1 MSLKFGTKNLR
12 QMNKKYY
19 IISFLLVLLLG
30 TFTACHRNFEDTP
43 DEDYAK
49 LFPWKGIDKPEKE
62 AGEPKSSICDP
73 DKELQ
78 DYIYPTEEAPKVE
91 RTYDVKLS
99 CTFVEKD
106 RRGVIIPQGGNI
118 NSRILIRYIDPETG
132 QYKRIGTKSTQE
144 NLAYR
149 LTNNKVYSLEF
160 KAKSGYPL
168 FISLNGQAPEGTSA
182 KVSIEARSNDGLYLI
197 EPIENEQVQ
206 NKRGMNPLAYPF
218 CEYIVL
224 P

>member
-1 MSLKFGTKNLR
+1 MLQKFGTKNRR
-12 QMNKKYY
+12 QMNKRYY
-19 IISFLLVLLLG
+19 IISFLLVLLLA
-30 TFTACHRNFEDTP
+30 TFTACHRNFDDTP

-49 LFPWKGIDKPEKE
+49 LFPWKGIEKPEKE
-62 AGEPKSSICDP
+62 AGEPKATICDP
-73 DKELQ
+73 MKELQ
-78 DYIYPTEEAPKVE
+78 DYIYPMVEAPKVE

-106 RRGVIIPQGGNI
+106 RRGVIIPKGKPI
-118 NSRILIRYIDPETG
+118 SSRIIFRYIDSETG

-144 NLAYR
+144 NLAYT
-149 LTNNKVYSLEF
+149 LTNNEPYILEF
-160 KAKSGYPL
+160 EAKSGYPL
-168 FISLNGQAPEGTSA
+168 FVSLRGVAPEGTEA
-182 KVSIEARSNDGLYLI
+182 KVSIEAKSNDGLYVI

-206 NKRGMNPLAYPF
+206 TVRGMNPLRYPF